1 MVMSATEG
9 EQVQGKRLG
18 CVRCEVPV
26 GHTSGEFIRQL
37 DT

>member
-1 MVMSATEG
+1 MSSTEG

-18 CVRCEVPV
+18 CVKYEMPV
-26 GHTSGEFIRQL
+26 GHTSAEFIRQL